1 EWRMVGLAF
10 LVAVVAVV
18 LAVVFFTQGQSAAS
32 AVKALREEADAARK
46 EAEAVRAELRRTQEE
61 AKTRSAQLAETRDKL
76 AETRRKA
83 QEGRSGKALPRGA
96 REAELE
102 EDLAHARKL
111 NEEAHAAEAQARR
124 ELERG
129 RAAES
134 QLRAELDK
142 TQARIHEL
150 AHAPVPAAPA
160 ATGELQPLREQLEAA
175 KSELDRQVSAAEKH
189 AREAKKREQELREEV
204 KKQKG
209 RAETNNR
216 VYLVTKG
223 ELELV
228 KERLAQAERKLWQAG
243 IPLAPPPAKERP
255 RATGPAAAERTRE
268 EGAAHNPPE
277 ASPMEGASRE
287 AAEAGEPIGA
297 VEAEGMDTSEAEIP
311 PVRRHAESGME
322 KKPV

>member
-1 EWRMVGLAF
+1 M
-10 LVAVVAVV
+10 
-18 LAVVFFTQGQSAAS
+18 
-32 AVKALREEADAARK
+32 
-46 EAEAVRAELRRTQEE
+46 
-61 AKTRSAQLAETRDKL
+61 
-76 AETRRKA
+76 
-83 QEGRSGKALPRGA
+83 PRGA

-124 ELERG
+124 DLERA

-134 QLRAELDK
+134 QLHAELDK
-142 TQARIHEL
+142 AQARVHEL
-150 AHAPVPAAPA
+150 AERAPVPAAPSPA
-160 ATGELQPLREQLEAA
+160 GELQPLREQLEAA
-175 KSELDRQVSAAEKH
+175 KSELERQVSAAEKH
-189 AREAKKREQELREEV
+189 AREAKKREQELREEI

-228 KERLAQAERKLWQAG
+228 KERMAQAERKLWQAG

-277 ASPMEGASRE
+277 ASPMEGASSE